1 MATEIVFLV
10 LSFII
15 IAIMT
20 WTIWQLNKL
29 QNQLNSYN
37 NYAGDVRQQAVD
49 SVLSEDFL
57 RQLRNHAQLQLTN
70 TVKGMDQNLQT
81 ALQSSYQ
88 QLLEGIEQEATK
100 IINGEL
106 EQYRQTLAEARNS
119 AANISKEAERQ
130 LVEAKQS
137 IQEEA
142 QAAVREEKQQIL
154 QRVDDKLSDVV
165 AHYLVEALGEH
176 VDLGS
181 QRDYILS
188 ELEAHKEDIKK
199 DVNDEF

>member
-1 MATEIVFLV
+1 MTVEIVFIILA
-10 LSFII
+10 FII
-15 IAIMT
+15 MAIMV
-20 WTIWQLNKL
+20 WVIWQLNKL

-37 NYAGDVRQQAVD
+37 NYVGDVRQQAID
-49 SVLSEDFL
+49 SVLSEEFL

-106 EQYRQTLAEARNS
+106 EQYRQTIAEARNS
-119 AANISKEAERQ
+119 AANISKEAEKQ
-130 LVEAKQS
+130 LIEAKES

-142 QAAVREEKQQIL
+142 QAAVREEKQQML

-165 AHYLVEALGEH
+165 VNYLVEALGEH

-181 QRDYILS
+181 QKDYILS
-188 ELEAHKEDIKK
+188 QLEAHKEDIKK